1 MLTGYELFFAILAIA
16 ASSVVIGTVGFGF
29 ALVAAPVLLL
39 YLEPQQVVV
48 VINGLIGLMLAMV
61 LVRNWR
67 HLELRPSMGLVLG
80 GLAATPIGVLA
91 LNSASPGVLRITI
104 AIVIIVLALVSLKNI
119 QLPFARS
126 KVAGPSFGFLTSLAT
141 TTIAIGGP
149 IAAIYAISQE
159 WKPDRIRATLA
170 LLFITSDI
178 VAFALYAATGL
189 VTRDT
194 LANIGVM
201 IPGLIIGSGLAAVL
215 VNRINDRIFRY
226 AMIAV
231 IVVAGS
237 ATLIRELSGA

>member
-1 MLTGYELFFAILAIA
+1 MLTGFELFFSILAVA

-48 VINGLIGLMLAMV
+48 VINSLIGLMMAMV
-61 LVRNWR
+61 LVRTWR
-67 HLELRPSMGLVLG
+67 HLQLRPSIGLVLG
-80 GLAATPIGVLA
+80 GVAATPIGVLA

-104 AIVIIVLALVSLKNI
+104 ALVIIFLALFSLKNI
-119 QLPFARS
+119 ELPFTRS
-126 KVAGPSFGFLTSLAT
+126 KVAGPVFGFFTALAT

-149 IAAIYAISQE
+149 IAAIYAIAQE
-159 WKPDRIRATLA
+159 WKPERVRATLA

-178 VAFALYAATGL
+178 TAFALYSATGL
-189 VTRDT
+189 VGRGT

-201 IPGLIIGSGLAAVL
+201 IPGMIIGFGVAGVV
-215 VNRINDRIFRY
+215 VNHINDRIFRH

-237 ATLIRELSGA
+237 ATLARELSGV